1 MYTSLQFKHVG
12 GEVFVGHRASDSDA
26 AVSVEQAVHMF
37 VCGED
42 FCSDVNIE
50 KHGVIQYTHGNAMS
64 GYVAMTT
71 EMILEEALVE
81 TIDAT
86 GELAECVHVVDVD
99 ADVVFAERDVAEDL
113 DEADAVL
120 ELVVSYDG
128 ANPDLAGEGSD
139 DGAVGAGKVGQEC
152 CEFVLHKRS
161 PFCECMERFRTRMC

>member
-1 MYTSLQFKHVG
+1 MHASLQFKHVS
-12 GEVFVGHRASDSDA
+12 GEILVGHRASDSDA
-26 AVSVEQAVHMF
+26 AVSVEQTIHMF

-50 KHGVIQYTHGNAMS
+50 MHGVIQYTHRNALS

-86 GELAECVHVVDVD
+86 GELVECVHVVDVNG
-99 ADVVFAERDVAEDL
+99 VGVFAERDVAEDL

-120 ELVVSYDG
+120 ELVVSRDG
-128 ANPDLAGEGSD
+128 ADPDLAGEGAD